1 MLILS
6 QNRELLVNV
15 ENIRLLSLQKISFE
29 QEKKGDAQYRIFV
42 SFGNADDDYWHIGN
56 YGTEDRA
63 KEIIREIWQKYGEY
77 LHRPG
82 GPAILRGTSDVPEAF
97 FVLPKIYKMSEV

>member
-6 QNRELLVNV
+6 QNREVLVNV
-15 ENIRLLSLQKISFE
+15 ENIRSISICKMNFE
-29 QEKKGDAQYRIFV
+29 RKKKADIHYSIFV
-42 SFGNADDDYWHIGN
+42 MFGSATDDYWHIGD

-63 KEIIREIWQKYGEY
+63 KGVIREIWQKYGEY
-77 LHRPG
+77 LYRPG

-97 FVLPKIYKMSEV
+97 LVLPKIYEMPEV